1 MSEGGLPVRVVRFGP
16 FEVDL
21 RTGELRKA
29 GIKVKLQQQPF
40 QVLAMLLERPGELV
54 SRQELR
60 QRLWSQVTFLD
71 FDHGLDAAIQRLREA
86 LRDTAENPSLIETL
100 PRRGY
105 RFIGEVQP
113 PEHPSQVAGPDQ
125 PTSPRHPS
133 RYVWRLVTLTTL
145 GLAVLVLVSKILLS
159 RPPSVVSAGGTE
171 RLAVMPF
178 CAQGSSALIPLGS
191 GMAGVI
197 EASLPDAINIRPIDQ
212 AAVKTGWQGAA
223 RTCADDQPQSMREI
237 ATRLGAASV
246 VTGRLIARERHLV
259 IQATVQ
265 RNDGSRWRVTPLSVE
280 GSADST
286 GTLASSLASQITAVL
301 LGEDIQRRAQLAK
314 RSLAAQKLYL
324 AGSAF
329 YRSARNAEALSS
341 FWQAL
346 DADSTFELAAL
357 GIAEA
362 GGWAWFSGS
371 ERTRRGL
378 LVTWA
383 LRNQLSNQDRAILYA
398 LVGRPDRFRSARET
412 YSDWERATELAP
424 FSSTA
429 WYEFGDRLY
438 HEGPVLGISNSSDK
452 AGAAFEHSLQLDP
465 EFRWPLMHLI
475 QIAIANSDWDMVEHL
490 QSRLGRTRED
500 SELIPFIRWR
510 IAAARGNASQIATI
524 KKDFGNISPRA
535 LVRIAGYSQIDGVDI
550 GTGEAAAKELERVAS
565 TSDELTLALLVRH
578 DMAVNRGQYADAARL
593 VSRIAA
599 LGPIRPGVVLNV
611 VDADALAVTDA
622 VIGGGDTAT
631 ASAAVKRLEKAI
643 AIPASTALKRFREV
657 GDLCAVGLWR
667 ARNRQDGTLPLIA
680 QRLRKS
686 PAARDSVLFFGAS
699 GELCARIVDAEH
711 AVLLRGP
718 NTREIVARLDS
729 LALEGPAD
737 FGIGF
742 VNVILADLWSRIG
755 EDNLALMA
763 SRRRLYDWT
772 TGARYFAAHVR
783 AESQLALRT
792 GDSRGAER
800 ARHVL
805 ASLAAGA

>member
-1 MSEGGLPVRVVRFGP
+1 MSEGGLPVPVVRFGP

-21 RTGELRKA
+21 RTGELRK
-29 GIKVKLQQQPF
+29 GGNKVRLQQQPF
-40 QVLAMLLERPGELV
+40 QVLSMLLERPGELV
-54 SRQELR
+54 NRQELR
-60 QRLWSQVTFLD
+60 QRLWAEVTFLD

-86 LRDTAENPSLIETL
+86 LGDTAENPSFIETL

-113 PEHPSQVAGPDQ
+113 RENPSQAVGPDQ
-125 PTSPRHPS
+125 PSGPRRKS
-133 RYVWRLVTLTTL
+133 RYPWRPLVTLTAL
-145 GLAVLVLVSKILLS
+145 GVAVLVLVSKLLS
-159 RPPSVVSAGGTE
+159 RPSSGVSAGGTE
-171 RLAVMPF
+171 RLAVIPF
-178 CAQGSSALIPLGS
+178 CAEGSSALNPLGG

-212 AAVKTGWQGAA
+212 ATVKTGWQAA
-223 RTCADDQPQSMREI
+223 ERTCADDQPQSMRDI
-237 ATRLGAASV
+237 ANRLGATSV
-246 VTGRLIARERHLV
+246 VTGRLIAGEGHLV
-259 IQATVQ
+259 IQANVQ

-280 GSADST
+280 GSTDST
-286 GTLASSLASQITAVL
+286 ATLASSLASQITAVL
-301 LGEDIQRRAQLAK
+301 LGEDVQRRAQLAK
-314 RSLAAQKLYL
+314 RSLTAQKLYL
-324 AGSAF
+324 AGTAF

-383 LRNQLSNQDRAILYA
+383 LRNQLSNQDRAIFNA

-412 YSDWERATELAP
+412 YSDWEHATELAP

-438 HEGPVLGISNSSDK
+438 HEGAVLGISNSSEQ
-452 AGAAFEHSLQLDP
+452 AGAAFEHSLQLDSA
-465 EFRWPLMHLI
+465 FRWPLMHLI
-475 QIAIANSDWDMVEHL
+475 QLAIARSDWAMIEHL
-490 QSRLGRTRED
+490 EHRLSRTRED

-510 IAAARGNASQIATI
+510 IAAARGSASQIAMI
-524 KKDFGNISPRA
+524 RKDFGNISSRA

-550 GTGEAAAKELERVAS
+550 GTGEAAAKELERIAS
-565 TSDELTLALLVRH
+565 TSDEMTLALLVRH
-578 DMAVNRGQYADAARL
+578 DMAMNRGQYADAARL
-593 VSRIAA
+593 ASRIGS

-643 AIPASTALKRFREV
+643 ATPAPTGFKRFREV

-667 ARNRQDGTLPLIA
+667 ARNGQTETLPLIA

-699 GELCARIVDAEH
+699 GELCARMVDAEH
-711 AVLLRGP
+711 AVLLRSP
-718 NTREIVARLDS
+718 NTREVVARLDS
-729 LALEGPAD
+729 LALEAPAD

-755 EDNLALMA
+755 EDKFALMA

-783 AESQLALRT
+783 VEAELAQRT
-792 GDSRGAER
+792 GDSRGAAR
-800 ARHVL
+800 ARQVL
-805 ASLAAGA
+805 AALAAGP